1 MSIQRFRNAALAV
14 CILAVAALAAENPFL
29 GTWKIN
35 ADKSKISG
43 ADALQ
48 NVTVQYEMDGESM
61 KATVQ
66 ATDAQGQAVNFTYE
80 ATLDGKPGTATGSPT
95 FDTIAFQK
103 VGTHVIRAT
112 AKKGAKVAYVDR
124 RTVSTDGKTLTIAR
138 SGTDSKGKKYQ
149 STLVFDKQ

>member
-1 MSIQRFRNAALAV
+1 MSIPRFRNAALAV
-14 CILAVAALAAENPFL
+14 CILAVTAMAADNPFL
-29 GTWKIN
+29 GTWKLN

-61 KATVQ
+61 KASVQ
-66 ATDAQGQAVNFTYE
+66 GTDAQGQAVNFTYE
-80 ATLDGKPGTATGSPT
+80 ATLDGKPGTATGSST
-95 FDTIAFQK
+95 FDTIALQK